1 MTVYLTRFFKLIG
14 IRKMCYG
21 VGMGLENMAQKYHIN
36 KAGVCNLELSLPPP
50 SDRNLRSSTAFPTQE
65 KAEKTN

>member
-1 MTVYLTRFFKLIG
+1 
-14 IRKMCYG
+14 MCYG

-50 SDRNLRSSTAFPTQE
+50 SDRNLSSSTAFPTQE